1 MNKCLSLLS
10 FGTNMG
16 KNCEGNKRTD
26 IFSKL
31 VYLFLC
37 RMRMGKGA
45 ELIKMLSNN

>member
-1 MNKCLSLLS
+1 MNKIPFFAVL
-10 FGTNMG
+10 GNY
-16 KNCEGNKRTD
+16 NCEGNKRTD